1 MTNIVI
7 VGSGVVGFATGQG
20 FLRLAHDVTF
30 VDINPERVES
40 LRDAGFIA
48 TSEIDIRYAP
58 ESFIILTLPT
68 PHDGRSYDLGPFVA
82 GVTAVGRALA
92 RSRGYHTVI
101 VRSTVPP
108 GTCEELVRPTLEETS
123 GRRVGDGF
131 TLASAPEFLR
141 AASALEDFLSPWITV
156 IASRSRRTV
165 ERVEAL
171 FRPFGGELR
180 TFNDPAIAEMIKCT
194 HNVFNAAKI
203 SFWNEVWMICERL
216 GLPSN
221 DIASTVARSSEGS
234 TNIEYGIRGGKPY
247 GGACLPKDVAG
258 FLGLG
263 DRLQLRL
270 HLTEAVAAVNEA
282 IEQRGAPEA
291 VDIRRDGGPGLR
303 DPLTVSVVYVDTVPI
318 HTAGHLRVDPVG
330 GLAGA
335 PGPGHA
341 VPAGREWSP

>member
-1 MTNIVI
+1 MARIII

-40 LRDAGFIA
+40 LTEAGFTA
-48 TSEIDIRYAP
+48 TADVDIQHAP

-68 PHDGRSYDLGPFVA
+68 PHTGRRYDLDAFVS
-82 GVTAVGRALA
+82 GVTAVGEAIA

-108 GTCEELVRPTLEETS
+108 GTCEELVRPTLEEAS
-123 GRRVGDGF
+123 GQRVGEGF

-141 AASALEDFLSPWITV
+141 AASALEDFLSPWMTL
-156 IASRSRRTV
+156 IASKSRRTV
-165 ERVEAL
+165 ERVESL
-171 FRPFGGELR
+171 FRPFGGEVR
-180 TFNDPAIAEMIKCT
+180 TYNDPAIAEMIKCT

-203 SFWNEVWMICERL
+203 SFWNEVWMVCERL
-216 GLPSN
+216 GLSSTEV
-221 DIASTVARSSEGS
+221 ASAVARSAEGS

-263 DRLQLRL
+263 DRLELRL
-270 HLTEAVAAVNEA
+270 HLTEAVAAVNAA
-282 IEQRGAPEA
+282 ISEQARPGGI
-291 VDIRRDGGPGLR
+291 DIREAAAQASATANGLR
-303 DPLTVSVVYVDTVPI
+303 
-318 HTAGHLRVDPVG
+318 
-330 GLAGA
+330 
-335 PGPGHA
+335 
-341 VPAGREWSP
+341 

>member
-1 MTNIVI
+1 
-7 VGSGVVGFATGQG
+7 VVGFATGQG

-30 VDINPERVES
+30 VDTNPERVQS
-40 LRDAGFIA
+40 LTDAGFTA
-48 TSEIDIRYAP
+48 TSEIDIRHRP

-68 PHDGRSYDLGPFVA
+68 PHSGRGYDLGAFVA
-82 GVTAVGRALA
+82 GVTATGIGVGQAE
-92 RSRGYHTVI
+92 GYHTVI

-108 GTCEELVRPTLEETS
+108 GTCEELVLPTLEDAS
-123 GRRVGDGF
+123 GRRVGEGF

-141 AASALEDFLSPWITV
+141 AASALEDFLSPWMTV

-180 TFNDPAIAEMIKCT
+180 TYNDPAVAEMIKCT

-203 SFWNEVWMICERL
+203 SFWNEVWMICEQL
-216 GLPSN
+216 GVPSGEV
-221 DIASTVARSSEGS
+221 ASTVARSAEGS
-234 TNIEYGIRGGKPY
+234 LNVEYGIRGGAPY

-270 HLTEAVAAVNEA
+270 HLTEAVAAVNE
-282 IEQRGAPEA
+282 IMEQRVTPAAVESVARPAEA
-291 VDIRRDGGPGLR
+291 SALG
-303 DPLTVSVVYVDTVPI
+303 
-318 HTAGHLRVDPVG
+318 
-330 GLAGA
+330 
-335 PGPGHA
+335 
-341 VPAGREWSP
+341 